1 MNRSI
6 HRFICLTPNPRKPC
20 HREGMNANNTPNG
33 NTPNNDHLRS
43 DRFHGG
49 YDTPPPIRN
58 EYDVLSCAL
67 HQHGYWPDHS
77 LIILTATDNTLG
89 PSLRVNLP
97 DEPCTHSERADF
109 LHETFAKLP
118 TCHNGETLTRFYAII
133 IDGDN
138 TVRQRQ
144 LHPNT
149 AQLAAIEEIQQD
161 VDTQI
166 PINAWLHLLHDPRIV
181 SELRCEDVIYAGGA
195 SIWALNPEQQALTLL
210 APIEEIRHSSYYT
223 WLTRHGDTIADT
235 AQHNYAHSPW
245 DTDPTTNPE
254 TRHDWENAVELWD
267 HTHTTRHDEAR
278 KGVRTI
284 YRQAQID
291 LCYWD
296 AAINAAAH
304 LLATH
309 PVDHA
314 GNPATGD
321 VPTIGDALRE
331 LIPAEVA
338 GHLRASIA
346 PVTLNPIT
354 AEMLTYLAGYG
365 LNHAQKALAYLHYS
379 AQYTYHAFGG
389 EYPST
394 SPDRAPLEPPH
405 YGTRITRKTYI
416 PASFTHAFSTAPGIE
431 QGYVRAVPEKCVQWQ
446 DWIRRT
452 HRTIQES
459 RASQQNRSNQQS
471 RSVQHANLNGWALE
485 NLTPADLASAAELNT
500 ISRDLLSRLAGHPE
514 DHNAHNKL
522 ENLKQRIDES
532 CTTSEYLTKH
542 HAAYTHY
549 LNALKGKLDS
559 PHWARLNALE
569 LLTSLLTPHS
579 TDGEYA
585 ALRNTQ
591 AWANWYKGYSTY
603 ARLLRQEARRHTFGK
618 DLNILDVHLNAGN
631 LPAWIKHTIC
641 GEPGTHRRPISTL
654 KPRKP

>member
-1 MNRSI
+1 
-6 HRFICLTPNPRKPC
+6 
-20 HREGMNANNTPNG
+20 MNANNISNG
-33 NTPNNDHLRS
+33 NIPNS
-43 DRFHGG
+43 G

-97 DEPCTHSERADF
+97 DEPCTHTERANF
-109 LHETFAKLP
+109 LHETFTKLP

-144 LHPNT
+144 LNPDT
-149 AQLAAIEEIQQD
+149 AQLATIDEIHND
-161 VDTQI
+161 LETQI
-166 PINAWLHLLHDPRIV
+166 NINTWLHLLHDPRIV

-195 SIWALNPEQQALTLL
+195 SIWALNPEQQTLTLL
-210 APIEEIRHSSYYT
+210 APIEELLHSGYYT

-245 DTDPTTNPE
+245 DTDPTGNPE
-254 TRHDWENAVELWD
+254 TRHDWENAVELWA
-267 HTHTTRHDEAR
+267 HTRTNTTRNDDAR
-278 KGVRTI
+278 RQNIRTI

-304 LLATH
+304 LLTTH
-309 PVDHA
+309 PVDDNDA
-314 GNPATGD
+314 
-321 VPTIGDALRE
+321 PTIGDALRN

-338 GHLRASIA
+338 GHLRASTA

-354 AEMLTYLAGYG
+354 PEMLTYLAGYG
-365 LNHAQKALAYLHYS
+365 LNHAQKMLAHLHYS

-394 SPDRAPLEPPH
+394 SPNFVPLEPPH

-416 PASFTHAFSTAPGIE
+416 PASFTHALNATPGTE
-431 QGYVRAVPEKCVQWQ
+431 QAHVRAVPEKCVQWQ

-452 HRTIQES
+452 HRTIQ
-459 RASQQNRSNQQS
+459 QS
-471 RSVQHANLNGWALE
+471 RTIHQSRKNQHANLNGWALE

-500 ISRDLLSRLAGHPE
+500 ISRDVLPLLEEHPN
-514 DHNAHNKL
+514 DHNAKNEL

-532 CTTSEYLTKH
+532 CTISEYITKH
-542 HAAYTHY
+542 HAVYTHY

-591 AWANWYKGYSTY
+591 AWTNWYKGYSTY
-603 ARLLRQEARRHTFGK
+603 ARLLRQEAHRHTSGK

-641 GEPGTHRRPISTL
+641 GEPGTHREPISTL

>member
-1 MNRSI
+1 
-6 HRFICLTPNPRKPC
+6 
-20 HREGMNANNTPNG
+20 MNANNIPNG
-33 NTPNNDHLRS
+33 NISNGNIPNS
-43 DRFHGG
+43 G

-77 LIILTATDNTLG
+77 LIILTATDDTLG

-97 DEPCTHSERADF
+97 DEPCTHTERADF
-109 LHETFAKLP
+109 LHETFTKLP
-118 TCHNGETLTRFYAII
+118 THHNGETLTRFYAII

-144 LHPNT
+144 LNPDT

-195 SIWALNPEQQALTLL
+195 SIWALNPEQQTLTLL
-210 APIEEIRHSSYYT
+210 APIEELCHSGYYT
-223 WLTRHGDTIADT
+223 WLTRHGDTIAAT

-245 DTDPTTNPE
+245 DTDPTSNPE

-267 HTHTTRHDEAR
+267 NTRTNTVRNDEAR
-278 KGVRTI
+278 HTDIRTI

-304 LLATH
+304 LLTTH
-309 PVDHA
+309 PVNDNDA
-314 GNPATGD
+314 
-321 VPTIGDALRE
+321 PTIGDALRN

-346 PVTLNPIT
+346 PLTLNPIT
-354 AEMLTYLAGYG
+354 PEILTYLSGYG
-365 LNHAQKALAYLHYS
+365 LNHTQKALAHLHYS

-394 SPDRAPLEPPH
+394 SPNFVPLEPPH

-416 PASFTHAFSTAPGIE
+416 PASFTHALSSAPGTE
-431 QGYVRAVPEKCVQWQ
+431 QAHVRAVPEKCVQWQ

-452 HRTIQES
+452 HRTIQ
-459 RASQQNRSNQQS
+459 QS
-471 RSVQHANLNGWALE
+471 RNNQHANLNGWALE
-485 NLTPADLASAAELNT
+485 NLTPADHASAAELNT
-500 ISRDLLSRLAGHPE
+500 ISRDVLPCLDEHPN
-514 DHNAHNKL
+514 DHNAQNKL

-532 CTTSEYLTKH
+532 CTTSEYITKH
-542 HAAYTHY
+542 HAVYTHY

-579 TDGEYA
+579 IDGEYA

-591 AWANWYKGYSTY
+591 AWTNWYKGYSTY
-603 ARLLRQEARRHTFGK
+603 ARMLRQEAHRHTSGK

-641 GEPGTHRRPISTL
+641 GEPGTHREPISTL
-654 KPRKP
+654 KPRKPSA

>member
-1 MNRSI
+1 
-6 HRFICLTPNPRKPC
+6 
-20 HREGMNANNTPNG
+20 MNANNIPNG
-33 NTPNNDHLRS
+33 NISNGNIPNS
-43 DRFHGG
+43 G

-77 LIILTATDNTLG
+77 LIILTATDDTLG

-97 DEPCTHSERADF
+97 GEPCTLPERADF

-118 TCHNGETLTRFYAII
+118 TCHNGETLTRFYAVIV
-133 IDGDN
+133 DGDN

-267 HTHTTRHDEAR
+267 NTRTNTVQNDEAR
-278 KGVRTI
+278 RQDIRTI

-304 LLATH
+304 LLTTH
-309 PVDHA
+309 PVNNADTD
-314 GNPATGD
+314 PD
-321 VPTIGDALRE
+321 CPTIGDALRE

-338 GHLRASIA
+338 GHLRASTA

-354 AEMLTYLAGYG
+354 PEMLTYLAGYG
-365 LNHAQKALAYLHYS
+365 LNHAQKMLAHLHYS

-394 SPDRAPLEPPH
+394 SPNFVPLEPPH

-416 PASFTHAFSTAPGIE
+416 PASFTHALSATAGTE
-431 QGYVRAVPEKCVQWQ
+431 QAHVRAVPEKCVQWQ

-452 HRTIQES
+452 HRSIQ
-459 RASQQNRSNQQS
+459 Q
-471 RSVQHANLNGWALE
+471 ANPNHWALQE
-485 NLTPADLASAAELNT
+485 LSPADHASAAELNT
-500 ISRDLLSRLAGHPE
+500 ISRDLLPRLDEHPN
-514 DHNAHNKL
+514 DHNAQNKL

-532 CTTSEYLTKH
+532 CTTSEYITKH
-542 HAAYTHY
+542 HAVYTHY

-591 AWANWYKGYSTY
+591 AWTNWYKGYSTY
-603 ARLLRQEARRHTFGK
+603 ARLLRQEAHRHTSGK

-641 GEPGTHRRPISTL
+641 GEPGTHREPISTL

>member
-1 MNRSI
+1 
-6 HRFICLTPNPRKPC
+6 
-20 HREGMNANNTPNG
+20 MNANNIPNG
-33 NTPNNDHLRS
+33 NISNGNIPNS
-43 DRFHGG
+43 G

-77 LIILTATDNTLG
+77 LIILTATDDTLG

-97 DEPCTHSERADF
+97 GEPCTLPERADF

-118 TCHNGETLTRFYAII
+118 TCHNGETLTRFYAVIV
-133 IDGDN
+133 DGDN

-267 HTHTTRHDEAR
+267 NTRTNTVQNDEAR
-278 KGVRTI
+278 HTDIRTI

-304 LLATH
+304 LLTTH
-309 PVDHA
+309 PVNNADTD
-314 GNPATGD
+314 PD
-321 VPTIGDALRE
+321 CPTIGDALRE

-338 GHLRASIA
+338 GHLRASTA

-354 AEMLTYLAGYG
+354 PEMLTYLAGYG
-365 LNHAQKALAYLHYS
+365 LNHAQKMLAHLHYS

-394 SPDRAPLEPPH
+394 SPNFVPLEPPH

-416 PASFTHAFSTAPGIE
+416 PASFTHALSATAGTE
-431 QGYVRAVPEKCVQWQ
+431 QAHVRAVPEKCVQWQ

-452 HRTIQES
+452 HRSIQ
-459 RASQQNRSNQQS
+459 Q
-471 RSVQHANLNGWALE
+471 ANPNHWALQE
-485 NLTPADLASAAELNT
+485 LSPADHASAAELNT
-500 ISRDLLSRLAGHPE
+500 ISRDLLPRLDEHPN
-514 DHNAHNKL
+514 DHNAQNKL

-542 HAAYTHY
+542 HAVYTHY

-585 ALRNTQ
+585 ALRNIQ
-591 AWANWYKGYSTY
+591 AWTNWYKGYSTY
-603 ARLLRQEARRHTFGK
+603 ARMLRQEAHRHTFGK

-641 GEPGTHRRPISTL
+641 GEPGTHREPISPL

>member
-6 HRFICLTPNPRKPC
+6 HRFICLTPNLRKPC
-20 HREGMNANNTPNG
+20 HREGMNANNISNG
-33 NTPNNDHLRS
+33 NIPNS
-43 DRFHGG
+43 G
-49 YDTPPPIRN
+49 YDTPPSIRN

-77 LIILTATDNTLG
+77 LIILTATDNILG

-97 DEPCTHSERADF
+97 DEPCTHTERADF
-109 LHETFAKLP
+109 LHETFTKLP
-118 TCHNGETLTRFYAII
+118 TRHNGETLTRFYAVI

-149 AQLAAIEEIQQD
+149 AQLATIDEIQQD

-195 SIWALNPEQQALTLL
+195 SIWALNPEQQTLTLL
-210 APIEEIRHSSYYT
+210 APIEELRHSGYYT
-223 WLTRHGDTIADT
+223 WLTRHGDTIAAT

-267 HTHTTRHDEAR
+267 HTRTNTAR
-278 KGVRTI
+278 RDDARRTNVHAI
-284 YRQAQID
+284 YHQAQID

-304 LLATH
+304 LLTTH
-309 PVDHA
+309 PVDNA
-314 GNPATGD
+314 DTDPD
-321 VPTIGDALRE
+321 CPTIGDALRE

-365 LNHAQKALAYLHYS
+365 LNHAQKALAHLHYS

-394 SPDRAPLEPPH
+394 SPNFVPLEPPH

-416 PASFTHAFSTAPGIE
+416 PASFTHALSVTAGTE
-431 QGYVRAVPEKCVQWQ
+431 QAHVRAVPEKCVQWQ

-452 HRTIQES
+452 HRTIQQS
-459 RASQQNRSNQQS
+459 RTNQQNRS
-471 RSVQHANLNGWALE
+471 VQRANLNGWALE
-485 NLTPADLASAAELNT
+485 NLTPADHASAAELNT
-500 ISRDLLSRLAGHPE
+500 ISRDLLPRLDEHPN
-514 DHNAHNKL
+514 DHNAQNKL

-532 CTTSEYLTKH
+532 CTTSEYITKH
-542 HAAYTHY
+542 HAVYTHY

-579 TDGEYA
+579 IDGEYA

-591 AWANWYKGYSTY
+591 AWTNWYKGYSTY
-603 ARLLRQEARRHTFGK
+603 ARLLRQEAHRHTSGK

-641 GEPGTHRRPISTL
+641 GEPGTHREPISTL

>member
-1 MNRSI
+1 
-6 HRFICLTPNPRKPC
+6 
-20 HREGMNANNTPNG
+20 MNANNISNG
-33 NTPNNDHLRS
+33 NTPNSNHLNSDHFNS
-43 DRFHGG
+43 GN

-58 EYDVLSCAL
+58 EYDVLSSAL

-77 LIILTATDNTLG
+77 LIILTATEDTLG

-97 DEPCTHSERADF
+97 DEPCTLTERADF

-118 TCHNGETLTRFYAII
+118 TCHNGETLTRFYTVIV
-133 IDGDN
+133 DGDN

-144 LHPNT
+144 LNPDT

-166 PINAWLHLLHDPRIV
+166 NINTWLHLLHDPRIV
-181 SELRCEDVIYAGGA
+181 SELRCEDIIYAGGA
-195 SIWALNPEQQALTLL
+195 SIWALDPEQQALTLL
-210 APIEEIRHSSYYT
+210 APIEEIHHSGYYT
-223 WLTRHGDTIADT
+223 WLTRHGDTIAPN

-245 DTDPTTNPE
+245 DTDPTGNPE

-267 HTHTTRHDEAR
+267 HTRTNTAR
-278 KGVRTI
+278 RDDARRTNVHAI
-284 YRQAQID
+284 YHQAQID

-304 LLATH
+304 LLTTH
-309 PVDHA
+309 PVNDNDA
-314 GNPATGD
+314 
-321 VPTIGDALRE
+321 PTIGDALRN

-346 PVTLNPIT
+346 PLTLNPIT
-354 AEMLTYLAGYG
+354 PEILTYLSGYG
-365 LNHAQKALAYLHYS
+365 LNHTQKALAHLHYS

-394 SPDRAPLEPPH
+394 SPNFVPLEPPH

-416 PASFTHAFSTAPGIE
+416 PASFTHALSSAPGTE
-431 QGYVRAVPEKCVQWQ
+431 QAHVRAVPEKCVQWQ

-452 HRTIQES
+452 HRTIQ
-459 RASQQNRSNQQS
+459 QS
-471 RSVQHANLNGWALE
+471 RNNQHANLNGWALE
-485 NLTPADLASAAELNT
+485 NLTPADHASAAELNT
-500 ISRDLLSRLAGHPE
+500 ISRDVLPCLDEHPN
-514 DHNAHNKL
+514 DHNAQNKL

-532 CTTSEYLTKH
+532 CTTSEYITKH
-542 HAAYTHY
+542 HAVYTHY

-579 TDGEYA
+579 IDGEYA

-591 AWANWYKGYSTY
+591 AWTNWYKGYSTY
-603 ARLLRQEARRHTFGK
+603 ARMLRQEAHRHTSGK

-641 GEPGTHRRPISTL
+641 GEPGTHREPISTL

>member
-1 MNRSI
+1 
-6 HRFICLTPNPRKPC
+6 
-20 HREGMNANNTPNG
+20 MNANNIPNG
-33 NTPNNDHLRS
+33 NISNGNIPNS
-43 DRFHGG
+43 G

-97 DEPCTHSERADF
+97 DEPCTLPERADF
-109 LHETFAKLP
+109 LHETFTKLP
-118 TCHNGETLTRFYAII
+118 THHNGETLTRFYAII

-144 LHPNT
+144 LNPDT
-149 AQLAAIEEIQQD
+149 AQLATIDEIHND
-161 VDTQI
+161 LETQI
-166 PINAWLHLLHDPRIV
+166 NINTWLHLLHDPRIV

-195 SIWALNPEQQALTLL
+195 SIWALNPEQQTLTLL
-210 APIEEIRHSSYYT
+210 APIEELCHSGYYT
-223 WLTRHGDTIADT
+223 WLTRHGDTIAAT

-245 DTDPTTNPE
+245 DTDPTSNPE

-267 HTHTTRHDEAR
+267 NTRTNTVRNDEAR
-278 KGVRTI
+278 HTDIRTI

-304 LLATH
+304 LLTTH
-309 PVDHA
+309 PVNDNDA
-314 GNPATGD
+314 
-321 VPTIGDALRE
+321 PTIGDALRN

-346 PVTLNPIT
+346 PLTLNPIT
-354 AEMLTYLAGYG
+354 PEILTYLSGYG
-365 LNHAQKALAYLHYS
+365 LNHTQKALAHLHYS

-394 SPDRAPLEPPH
+394 SPNFVPLEPPH

-416 PASFTHAFSTAPGIE
+416 PASFTHALSSAPGTE
-431 QGYVRAVPEKCVQWQ
+431 QAHVRAVPEKCVQWQ

-452 HRTIQES
+452 HRTIQ
-459 RASQQNRSNQQS
+459 QS
-471 RSVQHANLNGWALE
+471 RNNQHANLNGWALE
-485 NLTPADLASAAELNT
+485 NLTPADHASAAELNT
-500 ISRDLLSRLAGHPE
+500 ISRDVLPCLDEHPN
-514 DHNAHNKL
+514 DHNAQNKL

-532 CTTSEYLTKH
+532 CTTSEYITKH
-542 HAAYTHY
+542 HAVYTHY
-549 LNALKGKLDS
+549 LNALKGELDS
-559 PHWARLNALE
+559 PHWERLNGLE

-585 ALRNTQ
+585 TLRNTQ
-591 AWANWYKGYSTY
+591 AWTNWYKGYSTY
-603 ARLLRQEARRHTFGK
+603 ARLLRQEAHRHTTGE
-618 DLNILDVHLNAGN
+618 DLNILDVHLNAGC

-641 GEPGTHRRPISTL
+641 GEPGTNRQPLSTL
-654 KPRKP
+654 KPRKA

>member
-1 MNRSI
+1 
-6 HRFICLTPNPRKPC
+6 
-20 HREGMNANNTPNG
+20 MNANNISNG
-33 NTPNNDHLRS
+33 NIPNS
-43 DRFHGG
+43 G
-49 YDTPPPIRN
+49 YDTPPSIRN

-97 DEPCTHSERADF
+97 DEPCTHTERADF
-109 LHETFAKLP
+109 LHETFTKLP
-118 TCHNGETLTRFYAII
+118 THHNSETLTRFYAII

-144 LHPNT
+144 LNPDT
-149 AQLAAIEEIQQD
+149 AQLATIDEIQQD

-195 SIWALNPEQQALTLL
+195 SIWALNPEQQTLTLL
-210 APIEEIRHSSYYT
+210 APIEELRHSGYYT
-223 WLTRHGDTIADT
+223 WVTRHGDTIAAT

-245 DTDPTTNPE
+245 DTDPTTNLE

-267 HTHTTRHDEAR
+267 HTRTNTTRNDDAR
-278 KGVRTI
+278 RQDIRTI

-304 LLATH
+304 LLTTH
-309 PVDHA
+309 PVDNA
-314 GNPATGD
+314 DTDPD
-321 VPTIGDALRE
+321 CPTIGDSLRE

-338 GHLRASIA
+338 GYLRASIA

-365 LNHAQKALAYLHYS
+365 LNHAQKALAHLHYS

-394 SPDRAPLEPPH
+394 SPNFAPLEPPH

-416 PASFTHAFSTAPGIE
+416 PASFTHALNAAPGTE
-431 QGYVRAVPEKCVQWQ
+431 QAHVRAVPEKCVQWQ

-452 HRTIQES
+452 HRTIQ
-459 RASQQNRSNQQS
+459 QS
-471 RSVQHANLNGWALE
+471 RNNQHANLNGWALE
-485 NLTPADLASAAELNT
+485 NLTPADHASAAELNT
-500 ISRDLLSRLAGHPE
+500 ISRDVLPRLDEHPN
-514 DHNAHNKL
+514 DHNAQNEL

-532 CTTSEYLTKH
+532 CTTSEYITKH
-542 HAAYTHY
+542 HAVYTHY

-591 AWANWYKGYSTY
+591 AWTNWYKGYSTY
-603 ARLLRQEARRHTFGK
+603 ARMLRQEARRHTSGK

-641 GEPGTHRRPISTL
+641 GEPGTHREPISTL

>member
-1 MNRSI
+1 
-6 HRFICLTPNPRKPC
+6 
-20 HREGMNANNTPNG
+20 MNANNIPNG
-33 NTPNNDHLRS
+33 NISNGNIPNS
-43 DRFHGG
+43 G

-97 DEPCTHSERADF
+97 DEPCTLPERADF
-109 LHETFAKLP
+109 LHETFTKLP
-118 TCHNGETLTRFYAII
+118 TSHNGETLTRFYAII

-144 LHPNT
+144 LNPDT
-149 AQLAAIEEIQQD
+149 AQLATIDEIHND
-161 VDTQI
+161 LETQI
-166 PINAWLHLLHDPRIV
+166 NINTWLHLLHDPRIV

-210 APIEEIRHSSYYT
+210 APIEEIHHSGYYT

-254 TRHDWENAVELWD
+254 IRHDWENAVELWD
-267 HTHTTRHDEAR
+267 NTRTNTTRNDEAR
-278 KGVRTI
+278 RQGVRTI

-304 LLATH
+304 LLTTH
-309 PVDHA
+309 PVDNA
-314 GNPATGD
+314 ANPTTGD

-346 PVTLNPIT
+346 SATLNPIT

-416 PASFTHAFSTAPGIE
+416 PASFTHALSSAPGTE
-431 QGYVRAVPEKCVQWQ
+431 QAHVRAVPEKCVQWQ

-452 HRTIQES
+452 HRAI
-459 RASQQNRSNQQS
+459 QQNRSVQQN
-471 RSVQHANLNGWALE
+471 RSIQQVNLDHWTLQE
-485 NLTPADLASAAELNT
+485 LSPSDLAVTTELNT
-500 ISRDLLSRLAGHPE
+500 INREVLPRL
-514 DHNAHNKL
+514 
-522 ENLKQRIDES
+522 LKQRDSNDHTAARKLEEISQRIDDAY
-532 CTTSEYLTKH
+532 TNSEYLANPNH
-542 HAAYTHY
+542 QAVYTHY
-549 LNALKGKLDS
+549 LDALKGELGS
-559 PHWARLNALE
+559 PHWERLNGLE

-579 TDGEYA
+579 ADGEYA
-585 ALRNTQ
+585 TLRNTQ

-603 ARLLRQEARRHTFGK
+603 ARLLRQEAHRHTTGE
-618 DLNILDVHLNAGN
+618 DLNILDVHLNAGC

-641 GEPGTHRRPISTL
+641 GEPGANRQPISTL
-654 KPRKP
+654 KPRKV

>member
-1 MNRSI
+1 
-6 HRFICLTPNPRKPC
+6 
-20 HREGMNANNTPNG
+20 MNANNISNG
-33 NTPNNDHLRS
+33 NTPNSDHLNS
-43 DRFHGG
+43 GG

-58 EYDVLSCAL
+58 EYDVLSSAL

-77 LIILTATDNTLG
+77 LIILTATEDTLG

-97 DEPCTHSERADF
+97 NEPCTLTERADF

-118 TCHNGETLTRFYAII
+118 TCHNGETLTRFYTVIV
-133 IDGDN
+133 DGDN

-144 LHPNT
+144 LSPNT
-149 AQLAAIEEIQQD
+149 VQLAAIEEIQQD

-166 PINAWLHLLHDPRIV
+166 DINTWLHLLHDPRIV

-210 APIEEIRHSSYYT
+210 APIEEIHHSGYYT

-254 TRHDWENAVELWD
+254 IRHDWENAVELWD
-267 HTHTTRHDEAR
+267 NTRTNTTRNDEAR
-278 KGVRTI
+278 RQDIRTI

-304 LLATH
+304 LLTTH
-309 PVDHA
+309 PVNNADTD
-314 GNPATGD
+314 PD
-321 VPTIGDALRE
+321 CPTIGDALRE

-338 GHLRASIA
+338 GHLRASTA

-354 AEMLTYLAGYG
+354 PEMLTYLAGYG
-365 LNHAQKALAYLHYS
+365 LNHAQKMLAHLHYS

-394 SPDRAPLEPPH
+394 SPNFVPLEPPH

-416 PASFTHAFSTAPGIE
+416 PASFTHALSATPGTE
-431 QGYVRAVPEKCVQWQ
+431 QTHVRAVPEKCVQWQ

-452 HRTIQES
+452 HRSIQ
-459 RASQQNRSNQQS
+459 Q
-471 RSVQHANLNGWALE
+471 ANPNHWALQE
-485 NLTPADLASAAELNT
+485 LSPADHASAAELNT
-500 ISRDLLSRLAGHPE
+500 ISRDLLPRLDEHPN
-514 DHNAHNKL
+514 DHNAQNKL

-532 CTTSEYLTKH
+532 CTTSEYITKH
-542 HAAYTHY
+542 HAVYTHY

-591 AWANWYKGYSTY
+591 AWTNWYKGYSTY
-603 ARLLRQEARRHTFGK
+603 ARLLRQEAHRHTFGK
-618 DLNILDVHLNAGN
+618 DLNILNVHLNAGN

-641 GEPGTHRRPISTL
+641 GEPGTHREPISTL

>member
-1 MNRSI
+1 
-6 HRFICLTPNPRKPC
+6 
-20 HREGMNANNTPNG
+20 MNANNISNG
-33 NTPNNDHLRS
+33 NTPNIDHLRS
-43 DRFHGG
+43 NHNHGG
-49 YDTPPPIRN
+49 YSNGTPPPIRN

-97 DEPCTHSERADF
+97 DEPSTHTERADF
-109 LHETFAKLP
+109 LHETFTKLP
-118 TCHNGETLTRFYAII
+118 THHNGEILTRFYAII

-181 SELRCEDVIYAGGA
+181 SELRCEDVIYAGGV
-195 SIWALNPEQQALTLL
+195 SIWALNPEQQTLTLL
-210 APIEEIRHSSYYT
+210 APIEELCHSGYYT
-223 WLTRHGDTIADT
+223 WLTHHGNTIADT

-245 DTDPTTNPE
+245 DTEPTTNPE

-267 HTHTTRHDEAR
+267 HTHTIRHNEAHQ
-278 KGVRTI
+278 GIRTI
-284 YRQAQID
+284 YHQAQID

-304 LLATH
+304 LLTTH
-309 PVDHA
+309 PVDNA
-314 GNPATGD
+314 DTDPD
-321 VPTIGDALRE
+321 CPTIGDALRE
-331 LIPAEVA
+331 LIPAEIA

-346 PVTLNPIT
+346 PATLNPIT

-365 LNHAQKALAYLHYS
+365 LNHAQKALAHLHYS

-394 SPDRAPLEPPH
+394 SPNFVPLEPPH

-416 PASFTHAFSTAPGIE
+416 PASFTHALSATPGTE
-431 QGYVRAVPEKCVQWQ
+431 QAHVRAVPEKCVQWQ

-452 HRTIQES
+452 HRTIQ
-459 RASQQNRSNQQS
+459 QNRNNQ
-471 RSVQHANLNGWALE
+471 RANLNGWALE
-485 NLTPADLASAAELNT
+485 NLTPADHASAAELNT
-500 ISRDLLSRLAGHPE
+500 ISRDVLPRLDEHPN
-514 DHNAHNKL
+514 DHNAQNKL

-542 HAAYTHY
+542 HATYTHY

-591 AWANWYKGYSTY
+591 AWTNWYKGYSTY
-603 ARLLRQEARRHTFGK
+603 ARLLRQEAHRHTSGK

-631 LPAWIKHTIC
+631 LPSWIKHTIC
-641 GEPGTHRRPISTL
+641 GEPGTHRHPISTL

>member
-1 MNRSI
+1 
-6 HRFICLTPNPRKPC
+6 
-20 HREGMNANNTPNG
+20 MNANNISNSNHLHG
-33 NTPNNDHLRS
+33 N
-43 DRFHGG
+43 

-58 EYDVLSCAL
+58 EYDVLSSAL

-97 DEPCTHSERADF
+97 DEPCTLTERADF

-118 TCHNGETLTRFYAII
+118 TRHNGETLTRFYTVIV
-133 IDGDN
+133 DGDN

-144 LHPNT
+144 LNPNT

-166 PINAWLHLLHDPRIV
+166 PINTWLHLLHDPRIV

-195 SIWALNPEQQALTLL
+195 SIWALDPEQQALALL
-210 APIEEIRHSSYYT
+210 APIEEIHHSGYYT
-223 WLTRHGDTIADT
+223 WLTRHGDTIAPN

-245 DTDPTTNPE
+245 DTDPTGNPE

-267 HTHTTRHDEAR
+267 HTRTNTAR
-278 KGVRTI
+278 RDNARRTNVHAI
-284 YRQAQID
+284 YHQAQID

-309 PVDHA
+309 PVDDA
-314 GNPATGD
+314 KA
-321 VPTIGDALRE
+321 PTIGDALRD

-394 SPDRAPLEPPH
+394 SPNFVPLEPPH

-416 PASFTHAFSTAPGIE
+416 PASFTHALSSAPGTE
-431 QGYVRAVPEKCVQWQ
+431 QAHVRAVPEKCVQWQ

-452 HRTIQES
+452 HRTIQ
-459 RASQQNRSNQQS
+459 QS
-471 RSVQHANLNGWALE
+471 RNNQHANLNGWALE
-485 NLTPADLASAAELNT
+485 NLTPADHASAAELNT
-500 ISRDLLSRLAGHPE
+500 ISRDVLPCLDEHPN
-514 DHNAHNKL
+514 DHNAQNKL

-532 CTTSEYLTKH
+532 CTTSEYITKH
-542 HAAYTHY
+542 HAVYTHY

-579 TDGEYA
+579 IDGEYA

-591 AWANWYKGYSTY
+591 AWTNWYKGYSTY
-603 ARLLRQEARRHTFGK
+603 ARLLRQEARRHTSGK

-641 GEPGTHRRPISTL
+641 GGPGTHREPISTL

>member
-1 MNRSI
+1 
-6 HRFICLTPNPRKPC
+6 
-20 HREGMNANNTPNG
+20 MNANNISNG
-33 NTPNNDHLRS
+33 NIPNS
-43 DRFHGG
+43 G

-77 LIILTATDNTLG
+77 LIILTATDNALG

-97 DEPCTHSERADF
+97 DEPCTHTERANF
-109 LHETFAKLP
+109 LHETFTKLP

-144 LHPNT
+144 LNPDT
-149 AQLAAIEEIQQD
+149 AQLATIDEIHND
-161 VDTQI
+161 LETQI
-166 PINAWLHLLHDPRIV
+166 NINTWLHLLHDPRIV

-195 SIWALNPEQQALTLL
+195 SIWALNPEQQTLTLL
-210 APIEEIRHSSYYT
+210 APIEELLHSGYYT
-223 WLTRHGDTIADT
+223 WLTRHGDTIAAT

-245 DTDPTTNPE
+245 DTDPTSNPE

-267 HTHTTRHDEAR
+267 NTRTNTVRNDEAR
-278 KGVRTI
+278 HTDIRTI

-304 LLATH
+304 LLTTH
-309 PVDHA
+309 PVNDNDA
-314 GNPATGD
+314 
-321 VPTIGDALRE
+321 PTIGDALRN

-346 PVTLNPIT
+346 PLTLNPIT

-365 LNHAQKALAYLHYS
+365 LNHAQKMLAHLHYS

-394 SPDRAPLEPPH
+394 SPNFVPLEPPH

-416 PASFTHAFSTAPGIE
+416 PDSFTHALSATPGTE
-431 QGYVRAVPEKCVQWQ
+431 QAHVRAVPEKCVQWQ

-452 HRTIQES
+452 HRTIQ
-459 RASQQNRSNQQS
+459 QS
-471 RSVQHANLNGWALE
+471 RSVQQNRSVQHTNLNGWALE
-485 NLTPADLASAAELNT
+485 NLTPADHASAAELNT
-500 ISRDLLSRLAGHPE
+500 ISRDLLPRLEERPK
-514 DHNAHNKL
+514 DHNTQNEL

-542 HAAYTHY
+542 HAVYTHY

-591 AWANWYKGYSTY
+591 AWINWYKGYSTY
-603 ARLLRQEARRHTFGK
+603 ARLLRQEAHRHTTGK

-641 GEPGTHRRPISTL
+641 GEPGTHREPISTL

>member
-1 MNRSI
+1 
-6 HRFICLTPNPRKPC
+6 
-20 HREGMNANNTPNG
+20 MNANNISNG
-33 NTPNNDHLRS
+33 NIPNSDHLR
-43 DRFHGG
+43 GG
-49 YDTPPPIRN
+49 YSNGAPPPIRN

-67 HQHGYWPDHS
+67 HQHGYWPEHS

-97 DEPCTHSERADF
+97 DEPCTHTERADF
-109 LHETFAKLP
+109 LHETFTKLP

-149 AQLAAIEEIQQD
+149 VQLAAIEEIQQD

-195 SIWALNPEQQALTLL
+195 SIWALNPEQQTLTLL
-210 APIEEIRHSSYYT
+210 APIEELRHSSYYT
-223 WLTRHGDTIADT
+223 WLTRHGDTIAAT
-235 AQHNYAHSPW
+235 AQHNYAHSLW

-254 TRHDWENAVELWD
+254 TRHDWENAVELWA
-267 HTHTTRHDEAR
+267 HTRTNTTRNDDAR
-278 KGVRTI
+278 RQDIRTI
-284 YRQAQID
+284 YRQAQVD

-304 LLATH
+304 LLTTH
-309 PVDHA
+309 PVDDNDA
-314 GNPATGD
+314 
-321 VPTIGDALRE
+321 PTIGDALRN

-346 PVTLNPIT
+346 SATLNPIT

-365 LNHAQKALAYLHYS
+365 LNHAQKMLAHLHYS

-394 SPDRAPLEPPH
+394 SPNFVPLEPPH

-416 PASFTHAFSTAPGIE
+416 PASFTHALSDAPGTE
-431 QGYVRAVPEKCVQWQ
+431 QAHVRAVPEKCVQWQ

-452 HRTIQES
+452 HRTIQ
-459 RASQQNRSNQQS
+459 QS
-471 RSVQHANLNGWALE
+471 RNNQHANLNGWALE
-485 NLTPADLASAAELNT
+485 NLTPADHASAAELNT
-500 ISRDLLSRLAGHPE
+500 ISRDLLPRLEERPK
-514 DHNAHNKL
+514 DHNAHNKF

-532 CTTSEYLTKH
+532 CTNSEYLTKH
-542 HAAYTHY
+542 HAVYTHY

-585 ALRNTQ
+585 ALRNIQ
-591 AWANWYKGYSTY
+591 AWTNWYKGYSTY
-603 ARLLRQEARRHTFGK
+603 ARMLRQEAHRHTFGN

-641 GEPGTHRRPISTL
+641 GEPGTHREPISTL
-654 KPRKP
+654 KPRKA

>member
-1 MNRSI
+1 
-6 HRFICLTPNPRKPC
+6 
-20 HREGMNANNTPNG
+20 MNANNISNG
-33 NTPNNDHLRS
+33 NIPNS
-43 DRFHGG
+43 G

-77 LIILTATDNTLG
+77 LIILTATDNALG

-97 DEPCTHSERADF
+97 DEPCTLPERADF
-109 LHETFAKLP
+109 LHETFTKLP
-118 TCHNGETLTRFYAII
+118 THHNGETLTRFYAII

-144 LHPNT
+144 LNPDT
-149 AQLAAIEEIQQD
+149 AQLATIDEIHND
-161 VDTQI
+161 LETQI
-166 PINAWLHLLHDPRIV
+166 NINTWLHLLHDPRIV

-195 SIWALNPEQQALTLL
+195 SIWALNPEQQTLTLL
-210 APIEEIRHSSYYT
+210 APIEELRHSGYYT
-223 WLTRHGDTIADT
+223 WLTRHGDTIAAT

-245 DTDPTTNPE
+245 DTDPTSNPE

-267 HTHTTRHDEAR
+267 NTRTNTVRNDEAR
-278 KGVRTI
+278 HTDIRTI

-304 LLATH
+304 LLTTH
-309 PVDHA
+309 PVNDNDA
-314 GNPATGD
+314 
-321 VPTIGDALRE
+321 PTIGDALRN

-346 PVTLNPIT
+346 PLTLNPIT

-365 LNHAQKALAYLHYS
+365 LNHAQQALAHLHYS

-394 SPDRAPLEPPH
+394 SPNFAPLEPPH

-416 PASFTHAFSTAPGIE
+416 PASFTHALNAAPGTE
-431 QGYVRAVPEKCVQWQ
+431 QAHVRAVPKKCAQWQ

-452 HRTIQES
+452 HRTIQ
-459 RASQQNRSNQQS
+459 QNRNN
-471 RSVQHANLNGWALE
+471 QHANLNGWALE
-485 NLTPADLASAAELNT
+485 NLTPADHASAAELNA
-500 ISRDLLSRLAGHPE
+500 ICRDIIPRITQHPD

-532 CTTSEYLTKH
+532 CTTSEYITKH
-542 HAAYTHY
+542 HAVYTHY

-591 AWANWYKGYSTY
+591 AWTNWYKGYSTY
-603 ARLLRQEARRHTFGK
+603 ARLLRQEAHRHTSGK

-641 GEPGTHRRPISTL
+641 GEPGTHREPISTL

>member
-1 MNRSI
+1 
-6 HRFICLTPNPRKPC
+6 
-20 HREGMNANNTPNG
+20 MNANNISNG
-33 NTPNNDHLRS
+33 NIPN
-43 DRFHGG
+43 GG

-77 LIILTATDNTLG
+77 LIILTATDDTLG

-97 DEPCTHSERADF
+97 DEPCTYTERADF
-109 LHETFAKLP
+109 LHETFTKLP

-144 LHPNT
+144 LNPDT
-149 AQLAAIEEIQQD
+149 AQLATIDEIHND
-161 VDTQI
+161 LETQI
-166 PINAWLHLLHDPRIV
+166 NINTWLHLLHDPRIV

-195 SIWALNPEQQALTLL
+195 SIWALNPEQQTLTLL
-210 APIEEIRHSSYYT
+210 APIEELRHSGYYT

-235 AQHNYAHSPW
+235 AEHNYAHSPW
-245 DTDPTTNPE
+245 DTDPTSNPE

-267 HTHTTRHDEAR
+267 NTRTNTVRNDEAR
-278 KGVRTI
+278 HTDIRTI

-304 LLATH
+304 LLTTH
-309 PVDHA
+309 PVDDA
-314 GNPATGD
+314 DA
-321 VPTIGDALRE
+321 PTIGDALRE

-346 PVTLNPIT
+346 PAALNPIT
-354 AEMLTYLAGYG
+354 AEMLIYLASYG

-389 EYPST
+389 EYPSI
-394 SPDRAPLEPPH
+394 SPNLAPLEPPH
-405 YGTRITRKTYI
+405 YGTRITRKTYV
-416 PASFTHAFSTAPGIE
+416 PSSFTHAFSTAPGIE

-459 RASQQNRSNQQS
+459 RSL
-471 RSVQHANLNGWALE
+471 QHANLNGWTLE

-500 ISRDLLSRLAGHPE
+500 ISRDVLPRLEEHPK
-514 DHNAHNKL
+514 DHNAHNTF

-532 CTTSEYLTKH
+532 CTTSEYLTER
-542 HAAYTHY
+542 HAVYTHY

-585 ALRNTQ
+585 ALRNIQ

-603 ARLLRQEARRHTFGK
+603 ARLLRQEARRHTTGK
-618 DLNILDVHLNAGN
+618 EVNILNVHLNAGN

-641 GEPGTHRRPISTL
+641 GEPGAHRQPVSTL

>member
-1 MNRSI
+1 
-6 HRFICLTPNPRKPC
+6 
-20 HREGMNANNTPNG
+20 MNANNISSGNTPSG
-33 NTPNNDHLRS
+33 NTPNSDHFNS
-43 DRFHGG
+43 GG
-49 YDTPPPIRN
+49 YDNGTPPPIRN

-97 DEPCTHSERADF
+97 DEPCTLPERADF

-118 TCHNGETLTRFYAII
+118 ICHNGETLTRFYAVIV
-133 IDGDN
+133 DGDN

-144 LHPNT
+144 LNPDT

-181 SELRCEDVIYAGGA
+181 SELRCEDVIYAGSA

-245 DTDPTTNPE
+245 DTDPTTSPE

-267 HTHTTRHDEAR
+267 NTRTNTVRNDEAR
-278 KGVRTI
+278 HTDIRTI

-296 AAINAAAH
+296 VAINAAAH
-304 LLATH
+304 LLTTH
-309 PVDHA
+309 PVDDA
-314 GNPATGD
+314 DA
-321 VPTIGDALRE
+321 PTIGDALRE

-346 PVTLNPIT
+346 PATLNPIT
-354 AEMLTYLAGYG
+354 AEMLTYLASYG

-389 EYPST
+389 EYPSI
-394 SPDRAPLEPPH
+394 SPNFAPLEPPH

-416 PASFTHAFSTAPGIE
+416 PASFTHALSAAPGTE
-431 QGYVRAVPEKCVQWQ
+431 QAHVRAVPEKCVQWQ

-452 HRTIQES
+452 HRAI
-459 RASQQNRSNQQS
+459 QQNRST
-471 RSVQHANLNGWALE
+471 QHANLNGWALE
-485 NLTPADLASAAELNT
+485 NLTPTDHASAAELNT
-500 ISRDLLSRLAGHPE
+500 ISRDVLPHLDEHP
-514 DHNAHNKL
+514 NAQNKL

-542 HAAYTHY
+542 HAVYTHY

-591 AWANWYKGYSTY
+591 AWTNWYKGYSTY
-603 ARLLRQEARRHTFGK
+603 ARMLRQEAHRYTFGK

-641 GEPGTHRRPISTL
+641 GEPGTHREPISAL
-654 KPRKP
+654 KPRKPSA

>member
-1 MNRSI
+1 
-6 HRFICLTPNPRKPC
+6 
-20 HREGMNANNTPNG
+20 MNANNISNG
-33 NTPNNDHLRS
+33 NIPN
-43 DRFHGG
+43 GG

-77 LIILTATDNTLG
+77 LIILTATDDTLG

-97 DEPCTHSERADF
+97 DEPCTYTERADF
-109 LHETFAKLP
+109 LHETFTKLP
-118 TCHNGETLTRFYAII
+118 TCHNGETLTRFYAVIV
-133 IDGDN
+133 DGDN

-144 LHPNT
+144 LNPDT
-149 AQLAAIEEIQQD
+149 AQLATIDEIHND
-161 VDTQI
+161 LETQI
-166 PINAWLHLLHDPRIV
+166 NINTWLYLLHDPRIV

-210 APIEEIRHSSYYT
+210 APIEELRHSGYYT

-245 DTDPTTNPE
+245 DTDPTSNPE
-254 TRHDWENAVELWD
+254 TRHDWENAIELWD
-267 HTHTTRHDEAR
+267 NTRTNTVRNDEAR
-278 KGVRTI
+278 HTDIRTI

-304 LLATH
+304 LLTTH
-309 PVDHA
+309 PVDDNDA
-314 GNPATGD
+314 
-321 VPTIGDALRE
+321 PTIGDALRN

-338 GHLRASIA
+338 GHLRASIS

-354 AEMLTYLAGYG
+354 PEMLTYLAGYG
-365 LNHAQKALAYLHYS
+365 LNHAQKALAHLHYS

-394 SPDRAPLEPPH
+394 SLNFVPLEPPH

-416 PASFTHAFSTAPGIE
+416 PASFTHALSSAPGTE
-431 QGYVRAVPEKCVQWQ
+431 QAHVRAVPEKCVQWQ

-452 HRTIQES
+452 HRTIQQS
-459 RASQQNRSNQQS
+459 RTNQQNRS
-471 RSVQHANLNGWALE
+471 VQRANLNGWALE
-485 NLTPADLASAAELNT
+485 NLTPADHASAAELNT
-500 ISRDLLSRLAGHPE
+500 ISRDLLPRLDEHPN
-514 DHNAHNKL
+514 DHNAQNKL

-532 CTTSEYLTKH
+532 CTTSEYITKH
-542 HAAYTHY
+542 HAVYTHY

-603 ARLLRQEARRHTFGK
+603 ARMLRQEAHRHTSGK

-641 GEPGTHRRPISTL
+641 GEPGTHREPVSTL
-654 KPRKP
+654 KPRKA

>member
-1 MNRSI
+1 
-6 HRFICLTPNPRKPC
+6 
-20 HREGMNANNTPNG
+20 MNANNISNG
-33 NTPNNDHLRS
+33 NIPNS
-43 DRFHGG
+43 G

-97 DEPCTHSERADF
+97 DEPCTHTERADF
-109 LHETFAKLP
+109 LHETFTKLP
-118 TCHNGETLTRFYAII
+118 TSHNGETLTRFYAII

-144 LHPNT
+144 LNPDT
-149 AQLAAIEEIQQD
+149 AQLATIDEIHND
-161 VDTQI
+161 LETQI
-166 PINAWLHLLHDPRIV
+166 NINTWLHLLHDPRIV
-181 SELRCEDVIYAGGA
+181 SELRCEDVIYAGGV
-195 SIWALNPEQQALTLL
+195 SIWALNPEQQTLTLL
-210 APIEEIRHSSYYT
+210 APIEDIHHSGYYT

-245 DTDPTTNPE
+245 DTDPTSNPE
-254 TRHDWENAVELWD
+254 TRHDWENAVELWA
-267 HTHTTRHDEAR
+267 HTRTNTVRNDDAR
-278 KGVRTI
+278 RQDIRTI

-304 LLATH
+304 LLTTH
-309 PVDHA
+309 PVDNA
-314 GNPATGD
+314 DTDPD
-321 VPTIGDALRE
+321 CPTIGDALRE

-346 PVTLNPIT
+346 PLTLNPIT

-365 LNHAQKALAYLHYS
+365 LNHAQQALAHLHYS

-394 SPDRAPLEPPH
+394 SPNFVPLEPPH

-416 PASFTHAFSTAPGIE
+416 PASFTHALSSAPGTE
-431 QGYVRAVPEKCVQWQ
+431 QAHVRAVPEKCVQWQ

-452 HRTIQES
+452 HRTIQ
-459 RASQQNRSNQQS
+459 QS
-471 RSVQHANLNGWALE
+471 RNNQHANLNGWALE
-485 NLTPADLASAAELNT
+485 NLTPADHASAAELNT
-500 ISRDLLSRLAGHPE
+500 ISRDVLPCLDEHPN
-514 DHNAHNKL
+514 DHNAQNKL

-532 CTTSEYLTKH
+532 CTTSEYITKH
-542 HAAYTHY
+542 HAVYTHY

-579 TDGEYA
+579 IDGEYA

-591 AWANWYKGYSTY
+591 AWTNWYKGYSTY
-603 ARLLRQEARRHTFGK
+603 ARMLRQEAHRHTSGK

-641 GEPGTHRRPISTL
+641 GEPGTHREPISTL
-654 KPRKP
+654 KPRKPSA

>member
-1 MNRSI
+1 
-6 HRFICLTPNPRKPC
+6 
-20 HREGMNANNTPNG
+20 MNANNISNG
-33 NTPNNDHLRS
+33 NIPNSDHLR
-43 DRFHGG
+43 GG
-49 YDTPPPIRN
+49 YSNGAPPPIRN

-67 HQHGYWPDHS
+67 HQHGYWPEHS

-97 DEPCTHSERADF
+97 DEPCTHTERADF
-109 LHETFAKLP
+109 LHETFTKLP

-195 SIWALNPEQQALTLL
+195 SIWALNPEQQTLTLL
-210 APIEEIRHSSYYT
+210 APIEELRHSSYYT
-223 WLTRHGDTIADT
+223 WLTRHGDTIAAT
-235 AQHNYAHSPW
+235 AQHNYAHSLW

-254 TRHDWENAVELWD
+254 TRHDWENAVELWA
-267 HTHTTRHDEAR
+267 HTRTNTTRNDDAR
-278 KGVRTI
+278 RQDIRTI
-284 YRQAQID
+284 YRQAQVD

-304 LLATH
+304 LLTTH
-309 PVDHA
+309 PVDDNDA
-314 GNPATGD
+314 
-321 VPTIGDALRE
+321 PTIGDALRN

-346 PVTLNPIT
+346 SATLNPIT

-365 LNHAQKALAYLHYS
+365 LNHAQKMLAHLHYS

-394 SPDRAPLEPPH
+394 SPNFVPLEPPH

-416 PASFTHAFSTAPGIE
+416 PASFTHALSDAPGTE
-431 QGYVRAVPEKCVQWQ
+431 QAHVRAVPEKCVQWQ

-452 HRTIQES
+452 HRTIQ
-459 RASQQNRSNQQS
+459 QS
-471 RSVQHANLNGWALE
+471 RNNQHANLNGWALE
-485 NLTPADLASAAELNT
+485 NLTPADHASAAELNT
-500 ISRDLLSRLAGHPE
+500 ISRDLLPRLDEHPN
-514 DHNAHNKL
+514 DHNAQNKL

-532 CTTSEYLTKH
+532 CTTSEYITKH
-542 HAAYTHY
+542 HAVYTHY

-579 TDGEYA
+579 IDGEYA

-591 AWANWYKGYSTY
+591 AWTNWYKGYSTY
-603 ARLLRQEARRHTFGK
+603 ARLLRQEAHRHTIGK

-641 GEPGTHRRPISTL
+641 GEPGTHREPISPL

>member
-1 MNRSI
+1 
-6 HRFICLTPNPRKPC
+6 
-20 HREGMNANNTPNG
+20 MNANNISNG
-33 NTPNNDHLRS
+33 NTPNSNHLNSDHFNS
-43 DRFHGG
+43 GN

-58 EYDVLSCAL
+58 EYDVLSSAL

-77 LIILTATDNTLG
+77 LIILTATDDTLG

-109 LHETFAKLP
+109 LHETFTKLP
-118 TCHNGETLTRFYAII
+118 TRHNGETLTRFYAII

-144 LHPNT
+144 LNPDT

-166 PINAWLHLLHDPRIV
+166 NINTWLHLLHDPRIV
-181 SELRCEDVIYAGGA
+181 SELRCEDIIYAGGA
-195 SIWALNPEQQALTLL
+195 SIWALDPEQQALTLL
-210 APIEEIRHSSYYT
+210 APIEEIHHSGYYT
-223 WLTRHGDTIADT
+223 WLTRHGDTIAPN

-245 DTDPTTNPE
+245 DTDPTGNPE

-267 HTHTTRHDEAR
+267 HTRTNTAR
-278 KGVRTI
+278 RDDARRTNVHAI
-284 YRQAQID
+284 YHQAQID

-304 LLATH
+304 LLTTH
-309 PVDHA
+309 QIDDA
-314 GNPATGD
+314 NADSDT
-321 VPTIGDALRE
+321 PTIGDALRD

-346 PVTLNPIT
+346 PMALNPIT
-354 AEMLTYLAGYG
+354 PEMLTYLAGYG
-365 LNHAQKALAYLHYS
+365 LNHAQKALAHMHYA
-379 AQYTYHAFGG
+379 AQHTNYALGG
-389 EYPST
+389 PRPVAL
-394 SPDRAPLEPPH
+394 PDIDPLEPPH
-405 YGTRITRKTYI
+405 YGTRITRKTYM
-416 PASFTHAFSTAPGIE
+416 PESFTRMLSTAPGAD
-431 QGYVRAVPEKCVQWQ
+431 QTHVRAVPEKCVQWQ

-452 HRTIQES
+452 HRTIQQS
-459 RASQQNRSNQQS
+459 RTNQQNRS
-471 RSVQHANLNGWALE
+471 VQRANLNGWALE
-485 NLTPADLASAAELNT
+485 NLTPADHASAAELNT
-500 ISRDLLSRLAGHPE
+500 ISRDLLPRLDEHPN
-514 DHNAHNKL
+514 DHNAQNKL

-532 CTTSEYLTKH
+532 CTTSEYITKH
-542 HAAYTHY
+542 HAVYTHY

-585 ALRNTQ
+585 ELRNTQ

-603 ARLLRQEARRHTFGK
+603 ARMLRQEAHRHTFGK

-631 LPAWIKHTIC
+631 LPAWIKYTIC
-641 GEPGTHRRPISTL
+641 GEPGTHREPISTL

>member
-1 MNRSI
+1 
-6 HRFICLTPNPRKPC
+6 
-20 HREGMNANNTPNG
+20 MNANNIPNG
-33 NTPNNDHLRS
+33 NISNGNIPNS
-43 DRFHGG
+43 G

-77 LIILTATDNTLG
+77 LIILTATDDTLG

-109 LHETFAKLP
+109 LHETFTKLP
-118 TCHNGETLTRFYAII
+118 TRHNGETLTRFYAII

-144 LHPNT
+144 LNPDT

-210 APIEEIRHSSYYT
+210 APIEELLHSSYYT

-245 DTDPTTNPE
+245 DTDPTSNPE

-267 HTHTTRHDEAR
+267 NTRTNTVRNDEAR
-278 KGVRTI
+278 HTDIRTI

-304 LLATH
+304 LLTTH
-309 PVDHA
+309 PVNDNDA
-314 GNPATGD
+314 
-321 VPTIGDALRE
+321 PTIGDALRN
-331 LIPAEVA
+331 LIPAEIA

-346 PVTLNPIT
+346 PATLNPIT

-365 LNHAQKALAYLHYS
+365 LNHAQKALAHLHYS

-394 SPDRAPLEPPH
+394 SPNFVPLEPPH

-416 PASFTHAFSTAPGIE
+416 PASFTHALSATAGTE
-431 QGYVRAVPEKCVQWQ
+431 QAHVRAVPEKCVQWQ

-452 HRTIQES
+452 HRSIQ
-459 RASQQNRSNQQS
+459 Q
-471 RSVQHANLNGWALE
+471 ANPNHWALQE
-485 NLTPADLASAAELNT
+485 LSPADHASAAELNT
-500 ISRDLLSRLAGHPE
+500 ISRDLLPRLDEHPN
-514 DHNAHNKL
+514 DHNAQNKL

-532 CTTSEYLTKH
+532 CTTSEYITKH
-542 HAAYTHY
+542 HAVYTHY

-585 ALRNTQ
+585 ELRNTQ

-603 ARLLRQEARRHTFGK
+603 ARMLRQEAHRHTFGK

-631 LPAWIKHTIC
+631 LPAWIKYTIC
-641 GEPGTHRRPISTL
+641 GEPGTHREPISTL

>member
-1 MNRSI
+1 MNRNI
-6 HRFICLTPNPRKPC
+6 HRFIRLTPNPRNPC
-20 HREGMNANNTPNG
+20 HREGMNANNIPNG
-33 NTPNNDHLRS
+33 NISNGNIPNS
-43 DRFHGG
+43 G

-97 DEPCTHSERADF
+97 DEPCTLSERADF
-109 LHETFAKLP
+109 LHETFTKLP
-118 TCHNGETLTRFYAII
+118 TRHNGETLTRFYAII

-144 LHPNT
+144 LNPDT
-149 AQLAAIEEIQQD
+149 AQLATIDEIHND
-161 VDTQI
+161 LETQI
-166 PINAWLHLLHDPRIV
+166 NINTWLHLLHDPRIV

-195 SIWALNPEQQALTLL
+195 SIWALNPEQQTLTLL
-210 APIEEIRHSSYYT
+210 APIEELRHSGYYT
-223 WLTRHGDTIADT
+223 WLTRHGDTIAAT

-245 DTDPTTNPE
+245 DTDPTSNPE

-267 HTHTTRHDEAR
+267 NTRTNTVRNDEAR
-278 KGVRTI
+278 HTDIRTI

-304 LLATH
+304 LLTTH
-309 PVDHA
+309 PVNDNDA
-314 GNPATGD
+314 
-321 VPTIGDALRE
+321 PTIGDALRN

-346 PVTLNPIT
+346 PLTLNPIT

-394 SPDRAPLEPPH
+394 SPNFVPLEPPH

-416 PASFTHAFSTAPGIE
+416 PASFTHALNAAPGTE
-431 QGYVRAVPEKCVQWQ
+431 QAHVRAVPEKCVQWQ

-452 HRTIQES
+452 HRTIQ
-459 RASQQNRSNQQS
+459 QS
-471 RSVQHANLNGWALE
+471 RNNQHANLNGWALE
-485 NLTPADLASAAELNT
+485 NLTPADHASAAELNT
-500 ISRDLLSRLAGHPE
+500 ISRDVLPRLDEHPN
-514 DHNAHNKL
+514 DHNTHNKL

-542 HAAYTHY
+542 HAVYTHY

-591 AWANWYKGYSTY
+591 AWTNWYKGYSTY
-603 ARLLRQEARRHTFGK
+603 ARLLRQEAHRHTFGK
-618 DLNILDVHLNAGN
+618 DLNILNVHLNAGN

-641 GEPGTHRRPISTL
+641 GEPGTHREPISTL

>member
-1 MNRSI
+1 
-6 HRFICLTPNPRKPC
+6 
-20 HREGMNANNTPNG
+20 MNANNISNG
-33 NTPNNDHLRS
+33 NIPNS
-43 DRFHGG
+43 G

-97 DEPCTHSERADF
+97 NEPCTLPERADF

-118 TCHNGETLTRFYAII
+118 TCHNGETLTRFYTVIV
-133 IDGDN
+133 DGDN

-144 LHPNT
+144 LNPDT
-149 AQLAAIEEIQQD
+149 AQLATIDEIQQD

-195 SIWALNPEQQALTLL
+195 SIWALNPEQQTLTLL
-210 APIEEIRHSSYYT
+210 APIEELRHSGYYT
-223 WLTRHGDTIADT
+223 WVTRHGDTIAAT

-245 DTDPTTNPE
+245 DTDPTTNLE

-267 HTHTTRHDEAR
+267 HTRTNTTRNDDAR
-278 KGVRTI
+278 RQDIRTI

-304 LLATH
+304 LLTTH
-309 PVDHA
+309 PVDNA
-314 GNPATGD
+314 DTDPD
-321 VPTIGDALRE
+321 CPTIGDSLRE

-338 GHLRASIA
+338 GYLRASIA

-365 LNHAQKALAYLHYS
+365 LNHAQKALAHLHYS

-394 SPDRAPLEPPH
+394 SPNFAPLEPPH

-416 PASFTHAFSTAPGIE
+416 PASFTHALNAAPGTE
-431 QGYVRAVPEKCVQWQ
+431 QAHVRAVPEKCVQWQ

-452 HRTIQES
+452 HRAI
-459 RASQQNRSNQQS
+459 QQNRSVQQN
-471 RSVQHANLNGWALE
+471 RSIQQVNLDHWTLQE
-485 NLTPADLASAAELNT
+485 LSPSDLAVTTELNT
-500 ISRDLLSRLAGHPE
+500 INREVLPRL
-514 DHNAHNKL
+514 
-522 ENLKQRIDES
+522 LKQRDSNDHTAARKLEEISQRIDDAY
-532 CTTSEYLTKH
+532 TNSEYLANPNH
-542 HAAYTHY
+542 QAVYTHY
-549 LNALKGKLDS
+549 LDALKGKLDS

-591 AWANWYKGYSTY
+591 AWTNWYKGYSTY
-603 ARLLRQEARRHTFGK
+603 ARLLRQEAHRHTSGK

-641 GEPGTHRRPISTL
+641 GEPGTHREPISTL

>member
-1 MNRSI
+1 
-6 HRFICLTPNPRKPC
+6 
-20 HREGMNANNTPNG
+20 MNANNIPNG
-33 NTPNNDHLRS
+33 NISNGNIPNS
-43 DRFHGG
+43 G

-77 LIILTATDNTLG
+77 LIILTATDNILG

-97 DEPCTHSERADF
+97 DEPCTHTERADF
-109 LHETFAKLP
+109 LHETFTKLP
-118 TCHNGETLTRFYAII
+118 THHNGETLTRFYAVIV
-133 IDGDN
+133 DGDN

-144 LHPNT
+144 LNPDT
-149 AQLAAIEEIQQD
+149 AQLATIDEIHND
-161 VDTQI
+161 LETQI
-166 PINAWLHLLHDPRIV
+166 NINAWLHLLHDPRIV

-195 SIWALNPEQQALTLL
+195 SIWALNPEQQTLTLL
-210 APIEEIRHSSYYT
+210 APIEELRHSHYYT
-223 WLTRHGDTIADT
+223 WLTRHGNTIADT

-254 TRHDWENAVELWD
+254 TRHDWENAVELWA
-267 HTHTTRHDEAR
+267 HTRTNTVRNDDAR
-278 KGVRTI
+278 RQDIRTI
-284 YRQAQID
+284 YRQAQVD

-304 LLATH
+304 LLTTH
-309 PVDHA
+309 PVDDA
-314 GNPATGD
+314 NA
-321 VPTIGDALRE
+321 PTIGDALRD

-338 GHLRASIA
+338 GHLRASIT
-346 PVTLNPIT
+346 PITLNPIT
-354 AEMLTYLAGYG
+354 PEILTYLSGYG
-365 LNHAQKALAYLHYS
+365 LNHTQKALAHLHYS

-394 SPDRAPLEPPH
+394 SPNFVPLEPPH

-416 PASFTHAFSTAPGIE
+416 PASFTHALSATAGTE
-431 QGYVRAVPEKCVQWQ
+431 QAHVRAVPEKCVQWQ

-452 HRTIQES
+452 HRSIQ
-459 RASQQNRSNQQS
+459 Q
-471 RSVQHANLNGWALE
+471 ANPNHWALQE
-485 NLTPADLASAAELNT
+485 LSPADHASAAELNT
-500 ISRDLLSRLAGHPE
+500 ISRDLLPRLDEHPN
-514 DHNAHNKL
+514 DHNAQNKL

-532 CTTSEYLTKH
+532 CTTSEYITKH
-542 HAAYTHY
+542 HAVYTHY

-591 AWANWYKGYSTY
+591 AWTNWYKGYSTY
-603 ARLLRQEARRHTFGK
+603 ARLLRQEAHRHTSGK

-641 GEPGTHRRPISTL
+641 GEPGTHREPISTL

>member
-1 MNRSI
+1 
-6 HRFICLTPNPRKPC
+6 
-20 HREGMNANNTPNG
+20 MNANNTSNG
-33 NTPNNDHLRS
+33 NTPNSDH
-43 DRFHGG
+43 FHNEHFHSG

-77 LIILTATDNTLG
+77 LIILTATDDTLG

-109 LHETFAKLP
+109 LHETFTKLP
-118 TCHNGETLTRFYAII
+118 TRHNGETLTRFYAII

-144 LHPNT
+144 LNPDT

-195 SIWALNPEQQALTLL
+195 SIWALNPEQQTLTLL
-210 APIEEIRHSSYYT
+210 APIEELRHSGYYT
-223 WLTRHGDTIADT
+223 WLTRHGDTIAAT

-245 DTDPTTNPE
+245 DTDPTSNPE

-267 HTHTTRHDEAR
+267 NTRTNTVRNDEAR
-278 KGVRTI
+278 HTDIRTI

-304 LLATH
+304 LLTTH
-309 PVDHA
+309 PVNDNDA
-314 GNPATGD
+314 
-321 VPTIGDALRE
+321 PTIGDALRN

-346 PVTLNPIT
+346 PLTLNPIT
-354 AEMLTYLAGYG
+354 PEILTYLSGYG
-365 LNHAQKALAYLHYS
+365 LNHTQKALAHLHYS

-394 SPDRAPLEPPH
+394 SPNFVPLEPPH

-416 PASFTHAFSTAPGIE
+416 PASFTHALNAAPGTE
-431 QGYVRAVPEKCVQWQ
+431 QAHVRAVPEKCVQWQ

-452 HRTIQES
+452 HRTIQ
-459 RASQQNRSNQQS
+459 QS
-471 RSVQHANLNGWALE
+471 RNNQHANLNGWALE
-485 NLTPADLASAAELNT
+485 NLTPADHASAAELNT
-500 ISRDLLSRLAGHPE
+500 ISRDVLPRLDEHPN
-514 DHNAHNKL
+514 DHNTHNKL

-591 AWANWYKGYSTY
+591 AWTNWYKGYSTY
-603 ARLLRQEARRHTFGK
+603 ARLLRQEAHRHTSGK

-641 GEPGTHRRPISTL
+641 GGPGTHREPISTL
-654 KPRKP
+654 KPRKPSA

>member
-1 MNRSI
+1 
-6 HRFICLTPNPRKPC
+6 
-20 HREGMNANNTPNG
+20 MNANNISNG
-33 NTPNNDHLRS
+33 NTPNS
-43 DRFHGG
+43 G

-97 DEPCTHSERADF
+97 DEPCTHTERADF
-109 LHETFAKLP
+109 LHETFTKLP
-118 TCHNGETLTRFYAII
+118 TSHNGETLTRFYAII

-144 LHPNT
+144 LNPDT
-149 AQLAAIEEIQQD
+149 AQLATIDEIHND
-161 VDTQI
+161 LETQI
-166 PINAWLHLLHDPRIV
+166 NINTWLHLLHDPRIV

-195 SIWALNPEQQALTLL
+195 SIWALDPEQQTLTLL

-223 WLTRHGDTIADT
+223 WLTRHGDTIAAT
-235 AQHNYAHSPW
+235 AQHNYAHSLW

-254 TRHDWENAVELWD
+254 TRHDWENAVELWA
-267 HTHTTRHDEAR
+267 HTRTNTTRNDDAR
-278 KGVRTI
+278 RQDIRTI
-284 YRQAQID
+284 YRQAQVD

-304 LLATH
+304 LLTTH
-309 PVDHA
+309 PVDDNDA
-314 GNPATGD
+314 
-321 VPTIGDALRE
+321 PTIGDALRN

-338 GHLRASIA
+338 GHLRASTA

-354 AEMLTYLAGYG
+354 PEMLTYLAGYG
-365 LNHAQKALAYLHYS
+365 LNHAQKMLAHLHYS

-394 SPDRAPLEPPH
+394 SPNFVPLEPPH

-416 PASFTHAFSTAPGIE
+416 PASFTHALSATAGTE
-431 QGYVRAVPEKCVQWQ
+431 QAHVRAVPEKCVQWQ

-452 HRTIQES
+452 HRTIQ
-459 RASQQNRSNQQS
+459 QS
-471 RSVQHANLNGWALE
+471 RSVQQNRSIQHTNLNGWALE
-485 NLTPADLASAAELNT
+485 NLIPADLASAAELNT
-500 ISRDLLSRLAGHPE
+500 ISRDLLPRLEERPK
-514 DHNAHNKL
+514 DHNAHNKF

-532 CTTSEYLTKH
+532 CTNSEYLTKH
-542 HAAYTHY
+542 HAVYTHY

-579 TDGEYA
+579 TDGE
-585 ALRNTQ
+585 LRRTTQ
-591 AWANWYKGYSTY
+591 HPSLDQLVQG
-603 ARLLRQEARRHTFGK
+603 LQHLRPHA
-618 DLNILDVHLNAGN
+618 
-631 LPAWIKHTIC
+631 P
-641 GEPGTHRRPISTL
+641 
-654 KPRKP
+654 PRSPPPHIWK

>member
-1 MNRSI
+1 
-6 HRFICLTPNPRKPC
+6 
-20 HREGMNANNTPNG
+20 MNANNISNG
-33 NTPNNDHLRS
+33 NIPNS
-43 DRFHGG
+43 G

-77 LIILTATDNTLG
+77 LIILTATDNALG

-97 DEPCTHSERADF
+97 DEPCTHTERANF
-109 LHETFAKLP
+109 LHETFTKLP

-144 LHPNT
+144 LNPDT
-149 AQLAAIEEIQQD
+149 AQLATIDEIHND
-161 VDTQI
+161 LETQI
-166 PINAWLHLLHDPRIV
+166 NINTWLHLLHDPRIV

-195 SIWALNPEQQALTLL
+195 SIWALNPEQQTLTLL
-210 APIEEIRHSSYYT
+210 APIEELLHSGYYT

-245 DTDPTTNPE
+245 DTDPTGNPE
-254 TRHDWENAVELWD
+254 TRHDWENAVELWA
-267 HTHTTRHDEAR
+267 HTRTNTTRNDDAR
-278 KGVRTI
+278 RQNIRTI

-304 LLATH
+304 LLTTH
-309 PVDHA
+309 PVDDNDA
-314 GNPATGD
+314 
-321 VPTIGDALRE
+321 PTIGDALRN

-338 GHLRASIA
+338 GHLRASTA

-354 AEMLTYLAGYG
+354 PEMLTYLAGYG
-365 LNHAQKALAYLHYS
+365 LNHAQKMLAHLHYS

-394 SPDRAPLEPPH
+394 SPNFVPLEPPH

-416 PASFTHAFSTAPGIE
+416 PASFTHALNATPGTE
-431 QGYVRAVPEKCVQWQ
+431 QAHVRAVPEKCVQWQ

-452 HRTIQES
+452 HRTIQ
-459 RASQQNRSNQQS
+459 QS
-471 RSVQHANLNGWALE
+471 RTIHQSRKNQHANLNGWALE

-500 ISRDLLSRLAGHPE
+500 ISRDVLPLLEEHPN
-514 DHNAHNKL
+514 DHNAKNEL

-532 CTTSEYLTKH
+532 CTISEYITKH
-542 HAAYTHY
+542 HAVYTHY

-591 AWANWYKGYSTY
+591 AWTNWYKGYSTY
-603 ARLLRQEARRHTFGK
+603 ARLLRQEAHRHTSGK

-641 GEPGTHRRPISTL
+641 GEPGTHREPISTL

>member
-1 MNRSI
+1 
-6 HRFICLTPNPRKPC
+6 
-20 HREGMNANNTPNG
+20 MNANNISNSNIPN
-33 NTPNNDHLRS
+33 S
-43 DRFHGG
+43 G

-58 EYDVLSCAL
+58 EYDVLSSAL

-97 DEPCTHSERADF
+97 DEPCTHTERADF
-109 LHETFAKLP
+109 LHETFTKLP
-118 TCHNGETLTRFYAII
+118 TSHNGETLTRFYAII

-195 SIWALNPEQQALTLL
+195 SIWALDPEQQTLTLL

-223 WLTRHGDTIADT
+223 WLTRH
-235 AQHNYAHSPW
+235 
-245 DTDPTTNPE
+245 
-254 TRHDWENAVELWD
+254 
-267 HTHTTRHDEAR
+267 DEVR
-278 KGVRTI
+278 QSVRTI
-284 YRQAQID
+284 YRQAQVD

-304 LLATH
+304 LLTTH
-309 PVDHA
+309 PVDNA
-314 GNPATGD
+314 ANPTTGD
-321 VPTIGDALRE
+321 APTIGDALRE

-346 PVTLNPIT
+346 PITLNPIT

-394 SPDRAPLEPPH
+394 SPNRAPLEPPH

-416 PASFTHAFSTAPGIE
+416 PASFTHALSSAPGTE
-431 QGYVRAVPEKCVQWQ
+431 QAHVRAVPEKCVQWQ

-452 HRTIQES
+452 HRAI
-459 RASQQNRSNQQS
+459 QQNRSSQQS
-471 RSVQHANLNGWALE
+471 RNVQQNRSVQHTNLNGWALE
-485 NLTPADLASAAELNT
+485 NLTPADHASAAELNT
-500 ISRDLLSRLAGHPE
+500 ISRDLLPRLEEHPN
-514 DHNAHNKL
+514 DHNAKNEL
-522 ENLKQRIDES
+522 ENLQQRIDES

-542 HAAYTHY
+542 HAVYTHY

-603 ARLLRQEARRHTFGK
+603 ARMLRQEAHRHTFGN

-641 GEPGTHRRPISTL
+641 GEPGTHREPISTL

>member
-1 MNRSI
+1 MNRNI
-6 HRFICLTPNPRKPC
+6 HRFIRLTPNPRNPC
-20 HREGMNANNTPNG
+20 HREGMNANNIPNG
-33 NTPNNDHLRS
+33 NISNGNIPNS
-43 DRFHGG
+43 G

-97 DEPCTHSERADF
+97 DEPCTLPERADF
-109 LHETFAKLP
+109 LHETFTKLP
-118 TCHNGETLTRFYAII
+118 THHNGETLTRFYAII

-144 LHPNT
+144 LNPDT
-149 AQLAAIEEIQQD
+149 AQLATIDEIHND
-161 VDTQI
+161 LETQI
-166 PINAWLHLLHDPRIV
+166 NINTWLHLLHDPRIV

-195 SIWALNPEQQALTLL
+195 SIWALNPEQQTLTLL
-210 APIEEIRHSSYYT
+210 APIEELRHSGYYT
-223 WLTRHGDTIADT
+223 WLTRHGDTIAAT

-245 DTDPTTNPE
+245 DTDPTSNPE

-267 HTHTTRHDEAR
+267 NTRTNTVRNDEAR
-278 KGVRTI
+278 HTDIRTI

-304 LLATH
+304 LLTTH
-309 PVDHA
+309 PVNDNDA
-314 GNPATGD
+314 
-321 VPTIGDALRE
+321 PTIGDALRN

-346 PVTLNPIT
+346 PLTLNPIT
-354 AEMLTYLAGYG
+354 PEILTYLSGYG
-365 LNHAQKALAYLHYS
+365 LNHTQKALAHLHYS

-394 SPDRAPLEPPH
+394 SPNFVPLEPPH

-416 PASFTHAFSTAPGIE
+416 PASFTHALSATAGTE
-431 QGYVRAVPEKCVQWQ
+431 QAHVRAVPEKCVQWQ

-452 HRTIQES
+452 HRSIQ
-459 RASQQNRSNQQS
+459 Q
-471 RSVQHANLNGWALE
+471 ANPNHWALQE
-485 NLTPADLASAAELNT
+485 LSPADHASAAELNT
-500 ISRDLLSRLAGHPE
+500 ISRDLLPRLDEHPN
-514 DHNAHNKL
+514 DHNAQNKL

-532 CTTSEYLTKH
+532 CTTSEYITKH
-542 HAAYTHY
+542 HAVYTHY

-579 TDGEYA
+579 IDGEYA

-591 AWANWYKGYSTY
+591 AWTNWYKGYSTY
-603 ARLLRQEARRHTFGK
+603 ARMLRQEAHRHTSGK

-631 LPAWIKHTIC
+631 LPAWIKYTIC
-641 GEPGTHRRPISTL
+641 GEPGTHREPISTL

>member
-1 MNRSI
+1 
-6 HRFICLTPNPRKPC
+6 
-20 HREGMNANNTPNG
+20 MNANNISNG
-33 NTPNNDHLRS
+33 NIPNS
-43 DRFHGG
+43 G

-77 LIILTATDNTLG
+77 LIILTATDNALG

-97 DEPCTHSERADF
+97 DEPCTHTERANF
-109 LHETFAKLP
+109 LHETFTKLP

-144 LHPNT
+144 LNPDT
-149 AQLAAIEEIQQD
+149 AQLATIDEIHND
-161 VDTQI
+161 LETQI
-166 PINAWLHLLHDPRIV
+166 NINTWLHLLHDPRIV

-195 SIWALNPEQQALTLL
+195 SIWALNPEQQTLTLL
-210 APIEEIRHSSYYT
+210 APIEELLHSGYYT
-223 WLTRHGDTIADT
+223 WLTRHGDTIAAT

-245 DTDPTTNPE
+245 DTDPTSNPE

-267 HTHTTRHDEAR
+267 NTRTNTVRNDEAR
-278 KGVRTI
+278 HTDIRTI

-304 LLATH
+304 LLTTH
-309 PVDHA
+309 PVNDNDA
-314 GNPATGD
+314 
-321 VPTIGDALRE
+321 PTIGDALRN

-346 PVTLNPIT
+346 PLTLNPIT

-365 LNHAQKALAYLHYS
+365 LNHAQQALAHLHYS

-394 SPDRAPLEPPH
+394 SPNFAPLEPPH

-416 PASFTHAFSTAPGIE
+416 PASFTHALSSAPGTE
-431 QGYVRAVPEKCVQWQ
+431 QAHVRAVPEKCVQWQ

-452 HRTIQES
+452 HRTIQ
-459 RASQQNRSNQQS
+459 QNRNN
-471 RSVQHANLNGWALE
+471 QHANLNGWALE
-485 NLTPADLASAAELNT
+485 NLTPADHASAAELNT
-500 ISRDLLSRLAGHPE
+500 ISRDVLPRLDEHPN
-514 DHNAHNKL
+514 DHNTHNKL

-532 CTTSEYLTKH
+532 CTTSEYITKH
-542 HAAYTHY
+542 HAVYTHY

-559 PHWARLNALE
+559 PHWARLNELE

-591 AWANWYKGYSTY
+591 AWTNWYKGYSTY
-603 ARLLRQEARRHTFGK
+603 ARLLRQEAHRHTSGK

-641 GEPGTHRRPISTL
+641 GEPGTHREPISTL

>member
-6 HRFICLTPNPRKPC
+6 HRFIRLTPNPRNPC
-20 HREGMNANNTPNG
+20 HREGMNANNISNG
-33 NTPNNDHLRS
+33 NIPNS
-43 DRFHGG
+43 G

-97 DEPCTHSERADF
+97 DEPCTLPERADF

-118 TCHNGETLTRFYAII
+118 TCHNGETLTRFYAVIV
-133 IDGDN
+133 DGDN

-144 LHPNT
+144 LNPDT
-149 AQLAAIEEIQQD
+149 AQLATIDEIQQD

-195 SIWALNPEQQALTLL
+195 SIWALNPEQQTLTLL
-210 APIEEIRHSSYYT
+210 APIEELRHSGYYT
-223 WLTRHGDTIADT
+223 WLTRHGDTIAAT

-245 DTDPTTNPE
+245 DTDPTRNPE

-267 HTHTTRHDEAR
+267 NTRTNTVRNDEAR
-278 KGVRTI
+278 RQDIRTI

-304 LLATH
+304 LLTTH
-309 PVDHA
+309 PVDNA
-314 GNPATGD
+314 DTDPD
-321 VPTIGDALRE
+321 CPTIGDALRE

-338 GHLRASIA
+338 GHLRASTA

-354 AEMLTYLAGYG
+354 PEMLTYLAGYG
-365 LNHAQKALAYLHYS
+365 LNHAQKMLAHLHYS

-394 SPDRAPLEPPH
+394 SPNFVPLEPPH

-416 PASFTHAFSTAPGIE
+416 PASFTHALNATPGTE
-431 QGYVRAVPEKCVQWQ
+431 QAHVRAVPEKCVQWQ

-452 HRTIQES
+452 HRTIQ
-459 RASQQNRSNQQS
+459 QS
-471 RSVQHANLNGWALE
+471 RTIHQSRKNQHANLNGWALE
-485 NLTPADLASAAELNT
+485 NLTPADHASAAELNT
-500 ISRDLLSRLAGHPE
+500 ISRDVLPCLDEHPN
-514 DHNAHNKL
+514 DHNAQNEL

-532 CTTSEYLTKH
+532 CTTSEYITKH
-542 HAAYTHY
+542 HAVYTHY

-603 ARLLRQEARRHTFGK
+603 ARMLRQEAHRHTSGK

-641 GEPGTHRRPISTL
+641 GEPGTHREPISTL

>member
-1 MNRSI
+1 
-6 HRFICLTPNPRKPC
+6 
-20 HREGMNANNTPNG
+20 MNANNISNG
-33 NTPNNDHLRS
+33 NTPNSDHLHS
-43 DRFHGG
+43 S

-109 LHETFAKLP
+109 LHETFTKLP
-118 TCHNGETLTRFYAII
+118 SSHNGETLTRFYAII

-166 PINAWLHLLHDPRIV
+166 PINTWLHLLHDPRIV
-181 SELRCEDVIYAGGA
+181 SELRCEDIIYAGGA

-210 APIEEIRHSSYYT
+210 APIEEIRHSNYYT
-223 WLTRHGDTIADT
+223 WLTRHGNTIANT
-235 AQHNYAHSPW
+235 AQHSYAHSPW
-245 DTDPTTNPE
+245 DTDPTVNPE
-254 TRHDWENAVELWD
+254 TRHDWENAIELWD
-267 HTHTTRHDEAR
+267 HTHTIRHDEAR
-278 KGVRTI
+278 QGVRTI

-304 LLATH
+304 LLTTH
-309 PVDHA
+309 PVDNA
-314 GNPATGD
+314 GNPTTGD
-321 VPTIGDALRE
+321 APTIGDVLRE

-389 EYPST
+389 GYPS
-394 SPDRAPLEPPH
+394 PDLAPLEPPH
-405 YGTRITRKTYI
+405 YGTRITRKTYM
-416 PASFTHAFSTAPGIE
+416 PESFTRMLSTAPGAD
-431 QGYVRAVPEKCVQWQ
+431 QTHVRAVPEKCVQWQ

-452 HRTIQES
+452 HRAI
-459 RASQQNRSNQQS
+459 QQNRSVQQN
-471 RSVQHANLNGWALE
+471 RGIQQVNLDHWALQE
-485 NLTPADLASAAELNT
+485 LSPADLAVTTELNT
-500 ISRDLLSRLAGHPE
+500 INREVLPRL
-514 DHNAHNKL
+514 
-522 ENLKQRIDES
+522 LKQRDSNDHTAARKLEEISQQIDDAY
-532 CTTSEYLTKH
+532 TNSEYLANPNH
-542 HAAYTHY
+542 QAVYTHY
-549 LNALKGKLDS
+549 LDALKGELGS
-559 PHWARLNALE
+559 PHWERLNGLE

-585 ALRNTQ
+585 TLRNTQ

-603 ARLLRQEARRHTFGK
+603 ARLLRQEAHRHTTGE
-618 DLNILDVHLNAGN
+618 DLNILDVHLNAGG

-641 GEPGTHRRPISTL
+641 GEPGANRQPISTL
-654 KPRKP
+654 KPRKV

>member
-1 MNRSI
+1 
-6 HRFICLTPNPRKPC
+6 
-20 HREGMNANNTPNG
+20 MNANNIPNG
-33 NTPNNDHLRS
+33 NISNGNIPNS
-43 DRFHGG
+43 G

-58 EYDVLSCAL
+58 EYDVLSYAL

-97 DEPCTHSERADF
+97 DEPCTHTERADF
-109 LHETFAKLP
+109 LHETFTKLP
-118 TCHNGETLTRFYAII
+118 THHNSETLTRFYAII

-144 LHPNT
+144 LNPDT
-149 AQLAAIEEIQQD
+149 AQLATIDEIQQD

-195 SIWALNPEQQALTLL
+195 SIWALNPEQQTLTLL
-210 APIEEIRHSSYYT
+210 APIEELRHSHYYT
-223 WLTRHGDTIADT
+223 WLTRHGNTIADT

-254 TRHDWENAVELWD
+254 TRHDWENAVELWA
-267 HTHTTRHDEAR
+267 HTRTNTVRNDDAR
-278 KGVRTI
+278 RQDIRTI
-284 YRQAQID
+284 YRQAQVD

-304 LLATH
+304 LLTTH
-309 PVDHA
+309 PVDDA
-314 GNPATGD
+314 NA
-321 VPTIGDALRE
+321 PTIGDALRD

-338 GHLRASIA
+338 GHLRASIT
-346 PVTLNPIT
+346 PITLNPIT
-354 AEMLTYLAGYG
+354 PEILTYLSGYG
-365 LNHAQKALAYLHYS
+365 LNHTQKALAHLHYS

-394 SPDRAPLEPPH
+394 SPNFVPLEPPH

-416 PASFTHAFSTAPGIE
+416 PASFTHALSATAGTE
-431 QGYVRAVPEKCVQWQ
+431 QAHVRAVPEKCVQWQ

-452 HRTIQES
+452 HRSIQ
-459 RASQQNRSNQQS
+459 Q
-471 RSVQHANLNGWALE
+471 ANPNHWALQE
-485 NLTPADLASAAELNT
+485 LSPADHASAAELNT
-500 ISRDLLSRLAGHPE
+500 ISRDLLPRLDEHPN
-514 DHNAHNKL
+514 DHNAQNKL

-532 CTTSEYLTKH
+532 CTTSEYITKH
-542 HAAYTHY
+542 HAVYTHY

-591 AWANWYKGYSTY
+591 AWTNWYKGYSTY
-603 ARLLRQEARRHTFGK
+603 ARLLRQEAHRHTSGK

-641 GEPGTHRRPISTL
+641 GEPGTHREPISTL

>member
-1 MNRSI
+1 
-6 HRFICLTPNPRKPC
+6 
-20 HREGMNANNTPNG
+20 MNANNIPNG
-33 NTPNNDHLRS
+33 NISNGNIPNS
-43 DRFHGG
+43 G

-77 LIILTATDNTLG
+77 LIILTATDDTLG

-97 DEPCTHSERADF
+97 GEPCTLPERADF

-118 TCHNGETLTRFYAII
+118 TCHNGETLTRFYAVIV
-133 IDGDN
+133 DGDN

-267 HTHTTRHDEAR
+267 NTRTNTVQNDEAR
-278 KGVRTI
+278 HTDIRTI

-304 LLATH
+304 LLTTH
-309 PVDHA
+309 PVNNADTD
-314 GNPATGD
+314 PD
-321 VPTIGDALRE
+321 CPTIGDALRE

-338 GHLRASIA
+338 GHLRASTA

-354 AEMLTYLAGYG
+354 PEMLTYLAGYG
-365 LNHAQKALAYLHYS
+365 LNHAQKMLAHLHYS

-394 SPDRAPLEPPH
+394 SPNFVPLEPPH

-416 PASFTHAFSTAPGIE
+416 PASFTHALSATAGTE
-431 QGYVRAVPEKCVQWQ
+431 QAHVRAVPEKCVQWQ

-452 HRTIQES
+452 HRSIQ
-459 RASQQNRSNQQS
+459 Q
-471 RSVQHANLNGWALE
+471 ANPNHWALQE
-485 NLTPADLASAAELNT
+485 LSPADHASAAELNT
-500 ISRDLLSRLAGHPE
+500 ISRDLLPRLDEHPN
-514 DHNAHNKL
+514 DH
-522 ENLKQRIDES
+522 
-532 CTTSEYLTKH
+532 
-542 HAAYTHY
+542 
-549 LNALKGKLDS
+549 NALKGKLDS

-591 AWANWYKGYSTY
+591 AWTNWYKGYSTY
-603 ARLLRQEARRHTFGK
+603 ARLLRQEAHRHTSGK

-641 GEPGTHRRPISTL
+641 GEPGTHREPISTL

>member
-1 MNRSI
+1 
-6 HRFICLTPNPRKPC
+6 
-20 HREGMNANNTPNG
+20 MNANNIPNG
-33 NTPNNDHLRS
+33 NISNGNIPNS
-43 DRFHGG
+43 G

-97 DEPCTHSERADF
+97 DEPCTHTERADF
-109 LHETFAKLP
+109 LHETFTKLP
-118 TCHNGETLTRFYAII
+118 THHNSETLTRFYAII

-144 LHPNT
+144 LNPDT
-149 AQLAAIEEIQQD
+149 AQLATIDEIQQD

-195 SIWALNPEQQALTLL
+195 SIWALNPEQQTLTLL
-210 APIEEIRHSSYYT
+210 APIEELRHSHYYT
-223 WLTRHGDTIADT
+223 WLTRHGNTIADT

-254 TRHDWENAVELWD
+254 TRHDWENAVELWA
-267 HTHTTRHDEAR
+267 HTRTNTVRNDDAR
-278 KGVRTI
+278 RQDIRTI
-284 YRQAQID
+284 YRQAQVD

-304 LLATH
+304 LLTTH
-309 PVDHA
+309 PVDDA
-314 GNPATGD
+314 NA
-321 VPTIGDALRE
+321 PTIGDALRD

-338 GHLRASIA
+338 GHLRASIT
-346 PVTLNPIT
+346 PITLNPIT
-354 AEMLTYLAGYG
+354 PEILTYLSGYG
-365 LNHAQKALAYLHYS
+365 LNHTQKALAHLHYS

-394 SPDRAPLEPPH
+394 SPNFVPLEPPH
-405 YGTRITRKTYI
+405 YGARITRKTYI
-416 PASFTHAFSTAPGIE
+416 PASFTHALSATAGTE
-431 QGYVRAVPEKCVQWQ
+431 QAHVRAVPEKCVQWQ

-452 HRTIQES
+452 HRSIQ
-459 RASQQNRSNQQS
+459 Q
-471 RSVQHANLNGWALE
+471 ANPNHWALQE
-485 NLTPADLASAAELNT
+485 LSPADHASAAELNT
-500 ISRDLLSRLAGHPE
+500 ISRDLLPRLDEHPN
-514 DHNAHNKL
+514 DHNAQNKL

-532 CTTSEYLTKH
+532 CTTSEYITKH
-542 HAAYTHY
+542 HAVYTHY

-585 ALRNTQ
+585 ELRNTQ

-603 ARLLRQEARRHTFGK
+603 ARMLRQEAHRHTFGK

-631 LPAWIKHTIC
+631 LPAWIKYTIC
-641 GEPGTHRRPISTL
+641 GEPGTHREPISTL

>member
-1 MNRSI
+1 
-6 HRFICLTPNPRKPC
+6 
-20 HREGMNANNTPNG
+20 MNANNIPNG
-33 NTPNNDHLRS
+33 NISNGNIPNS
-43 DRFHGG
+43 G

-77 LIILTATDNTLG
+77 LIILTATDDTLG

-97 DEPCTHSERADF
+97 GEPCTHTERADF

-118 TCHNGETLTRFYAII
+118 TCHNGETLTRFYAVIV
-133 IDGDN
+133 DGDN

-144 LHPNT
+144 LNPDT
-149 AQLAAIEEIQQD
+149 AQLATIDEIQQD

-195 SIWALNPEQQALTLL
+195 SIWALNPEQQTLTLL
-210 APIEEIRHSSYYT
+210 APIEELRHSGYYT

-245 DTDPTTNPE
+245 DTDPTRNPE

-267 HTHTTRHDEAR
+267 NTRTNTVRNDEAR
-278 KGVRTI
+278 RQDMRTI

-304 LLATH
+304 LLTTH
-309 PVDHA
+309 PVDDNDA
-314 GNPATGD
+314 
-321 VPTIGDALRE
+321 PTIGDALRN

-338 GHLRASIA
+338 GHLRASTA

-354 AEMLTYLAGYG
+354 PEMLTYLAGYG
-365 LNHAQKALAYLHYS
+365 LNHAQKMLAHLHYS

-394 SPDRAPLEPPH
+394 SPNFVPLEPPH

-416 PASFTHAFSTAPGIE
+416 PASFTHALNATPGTE
-431 QGYVRAVPEKCVQWQ
+431 QAHVRAVPEKCVQWQ

-452 HRTIQES
+452 HRTIQ
-459 RASQQNRSNQQS
+459 QS
-471 RSVQHANLNGWALE
+471 RTIHQSRKNQHANLNGWALE
-485 NLTPADLASAAELNT
+485 NLTPADHASAAELNT
-500 ISRDLLSRLAGHPE
+500 ISRDVLPCLDEHPN
-514 DHNAHNKL
+514 DHNAQNEL

-532 CTTSEYLTKH
+532 CTTSEYITKH
-542 HAAYTHY
+542 HAVYTHY

-591 AWANWYKGYSTY
+591 AWTNWYKGYSTY
-603 ARLLRQEARRHTFGK
+603 ARLLRQEAHRHTSGK

-641 GEPGTHRRPISTL
+641 GEPGTHREPISTL

>member
-1 MNRSI
+1 
-6 HRFICLTPNPRKPC
+6 
-20 HREGMNANNTPNG
+20 MNANNISNG
-33 NTPNNDHLRS
+33 NIPNS
-43 DRFHGG
+43 G

-97 DEPCTHSERADF
+97 DEPCTHTERADF
-109 LHETFAKLP
+109 LHETFTKLP
-118 TCHNGETLTRFYAII
+118 TSHNGETLTRFYAII

-144 LHPNT
+144 LNPDT
-149 AQLAAIEEIQQD
+149 AQLATIDEIHND
-161 VDTQI
+161 LETQI
-166 PINAWLHLLHDPRIV
+166 NINTWLHLLHDPRIV
-181 SELRCEDVIYAGGA
+181 SELRCEDVIYAGGV
-195 SIWALNPEQQALTLL
+195 SIWALNPEQQTLTLL
-210 APIEEIRHSSYYT
+210 APIEDIHHSGYYT
-223 WLTRHGDTIADT
+223 WLTRHGNTIADT

-245 DTDPTTNPE
+245 DTDPTGNPE
-254 TRHDWENAVELWD
+254 TRHDWENAVELWA
-267 HTHTTRHDEAR
+267 HTRTNTTRNDDAR
-278 KGVRTI
+278 RQNIRTI

-304 LLATH
+304 LLTTH
-309 PVDHA
+309 PVDDNDA
-314 GNPATGD
+314 
-321 VPTIGDALRE
+321 PTIGDALRN

-338 GHLRASIA
+338 GHLRASTA

-354 AEMLTYLAGYG
+354 PEMLTYLAGYG
-365 LNHAQKALAYLHYS
+365 LNHAQKMLAHLHYS

-394 SPDRAPLEPPH
+394 SPNFVPLEPPH

-416 PASFTHAFSTAPGIE
+416 PASFTHALNATPGTE
-431 QGYVRAVPEKCVQWQ
+431 QAHVRAVPEKCVQWQ

-452 HRTIQES
+452 HRSIQ
-459 RASQQNRSNQQS
+459 Q
-471 RSVQHANLNGWALE
+471 ANPNHWALQE
-485 NLTPADLASAAELNT
+485 LSPADHASAAELNT
-500 ISRDLLSRLAGHPE
+500 ISRDLLPRLDEHPN
-514 DHNAHNKL
+514 DHNAQNKL

-532 CTTSEYLTKH
+532 CTTSEYITKH
-542 HAAYTHY
+542 HAVYTHY

-591 AWANWYKGYSTY
+591 AWTNWYKGYSTY
-603 ARLLRQEARRHTFGK
+603 ARLLRQEAHRHTFGK
-618 DLNILDVHLNAGN
+618 DLNILNVHLNAGN

-641 GEPGTHRRPISTL
+641 GEPGTHREPISTL

>member
-1 MNRSI
+1 
-6 HRFICLTPNPRKPC
+6 
-20 HREGMNANNTPNG
+20 MNANNIPNG
-33 NTPNNDHLRS
+33 NISNGNIPNS
-43 DRFHGG
+43 G

-97 DEPCTHSERADF
+97 DEPCTHTERADF
-109 LHETFAKLP
+109 LHETFTKLP
-118 TCHNGETLTRFYAII
+118 THHNSETLTRFYAII

-144 LHPNT
+144 LNPDT
-149 AQLAAIEEIQQD
+149 AQLATIDEIQQD

-195 SIWALNPEQQALTLL
+195 SIWALNPEQQTLTLL
-210 APIEEIRHSSYYT
+210 APIEELRHSGYYT
-223 WLTRHGDTIADT
+223 WVTRHGDTIAAT

-245 DTDPTTNPE
+245 DTDPTTNLE

-267 HTHTTRHDEAR
+267 HTRTNTTRNDDAR
-278 KGVRTI
+278 RQDIRTI

-304 LLATH
+304 LLTTH
-309 PVDHA
+309 PVDNA
-314 GNPATGD
+314 DTDPD
-321 VPTIGDALRE
+321 CPTIGDSLRE

-338 GHLRASIA
+338 GYLRASIA

-365 LNHAQKALAYLHYS
+365 LNHAQKALAHLHYS

-394 SPDRAPLEPPH
+394 SPNFAPLEPPH

-416 PASFTHAFSTAPGIE
+416 PASFTHALNAAPGTE
-431 QGYVRAVPEKCVQWQ
+431 QAHVRAVPEKCVQWQ

-452 HRTIQES
+452 HRTIQ
-459 RASQQNRSNQQS
+459 QS
-471 RSVQHANLNGWALE
+471 RNNQHANLNGWALE
-485 NLTPADLASAAELNT
+485 NLTPADHASAAELNT
-500 ISRDLLSRLAGHPE
+500 ISRDVLPRLDEHPN
-514 DHNAHNKL
+514 DHNAQNEL

-532 CTTSEYLTKH
+532 CTTSEYITKH
-542 HAAYTHY
+542 HAVYTHY

-591 AWANWYKGYSTY
+591 AWTNWYKGYSTY
-603 ARLLRQEARRHTFGK
+603 ARLLRQEAHRHTFGK
-618 DLNILDVHLNAGN
+618 DLNILNVHLNAGN

-641 GEPGTHRRPISTL
+641 GEPGTHREPISTL